1 MFPAFISRT
10 KRRGILVCV
19 LALLTMFKAALGI
32 GSPLYFLH
40 PSEIN
45 LVQVFIVT
53 QRLCVLLNGIAVVG
67 MVLLCFWS
75 RRNQSWLP
83 LQKGC
88 GGEDPKPDPG
98 GDEWKED
105 HRTNL
110 ARTKALQRPLAAAF
124 GGQQIVE
131 GVDL

>member
-67 MVLLCFWS
+67 MVLLCF
-75 RRNQSWLP
+75 LVA
-83 LQKGC
+83 QKSKLASASERGD
-88 GGEDPKPDPG
+88 EDLKPDPG

-105 HRTNL
+105 HRINL
-110 ARTKALQRPLAAAF
+110 ARTKA
-124 GGQQIVE
+124 
-131 GVDL
+131 